1 MIDQKRKSVTIP
13 SKLICKTCIPAESP
27 QPSKTS
33 HFRMPVVQGH
43 MEAFKAT
50 LWTSGESFFMLFSN
64 IFLVNSSFS
73 LSNASVPV

>member
-33 HFRMPVVQGH
+33 HFRMLVVQGH

-50 LWTSGESFFMLFSN
+50 RLGIW
-64 IFLVNSSFS
+64 
-73 LSNASVPV
+73 